1 MRIREI
7 TLSRAFVLVT
17 AAMVT
22 AVWALV
28 IPVWEHSDPKREG
41 LSPSQALLDAFMA
54 DLCRPPTSTET
65 IYWDTKPFTLREL
78 SGTIRA
84 SDDGIR
90 VRALRRIYL
99 DVLLRDPFEGDCA
112 GLRRWVE
119 RPVAVEDVARR
130 FATSPEG
137 RRVAAVRDALREVQ
151 GRDPAGWDN
160 ASVRRWTESGLT
172 PAEIKLRVA
181 NQRPLVGVHYF
192 TWYQRD
198 NTSWGNG
205 GSAVVPDDTQQ
216 PTLGWY
222 ESRDVGTIDRH
233 IEQMEAAGF
242 DFAIVQMV
250 AIAPHIWE
258 TTHRFFDRLEG
269 RRLKAV
275 VMLDGLYG
283 SASVTTGWVEK
294 AKAEFGAYSNYL
306 TVRGEPLVLLYSS
319 RLDFPVPGV
328 HAPERLLVD
337 QLRPGRQSVQSGQP
351 ALSARL
357 AFLVADASASG
368 EWGRHRGA
376 WVFRR
381 ASRTRPVDG
390 PSTQRWPDVPRSM
403 ATCARAASRV
413 HHRVQLERAFR
424 ADGHRANRGVGRPVR
439 EVDRMLRG
447 SCSRRSRRPVL
458 TEG

>member
-1 MRIREI
+1 
-7 TLSRAFVLVT
+7 
-17 AAMVT
+17 MVT

-119 RPVAVEDVARR
+119 RPVTVEDVARR

-192 TWYQRD
+192 TWYQQR
-198 NTSWGNG
+198 
-205 GSAVVPDDTQQ
+205 QHE
-216 PTLGWY
+216 LG
-222 ESRDVGTIDRH
+222 
-233 IEQMEAAGF
+233 Q
-242 DFAIVQMV
+242 
-250 AIAPHIWE
+250 
-258 TTHRFFDRLEG
+258 
-269 RRLKAV
+269 RRQ
-275 VMLDGLYG
+275 
-283 SASVTTGWVEK
+283 
-294 AKAEFGAYSNYL
+294 
-306 TVRGEPLVLLYSS
+306 RG
-319 RLDFPVPGV
+319 
-328 HAPERLLVD
+328 
-337 QLRPGRQSVQSGQP
+337 
-351 ALSARL
+351 
-357 AFLVADASASG
+357 
-368 EWGRHRGA
+368 
-376 WVFRR
+376 
-381 ASRTRPVDG
+381 
-390 PSTQRWPDVPRSM
+390 
-403 ATCARAASRV
+403 
-413 HHRVQLERAFR
+413 
-424 ADGHRANRGVGRPVR
+424 
-439 EVDRMLRG
+439 
-447 SCSRRSRRPVL
+447 RSRRHPATHAGLV
-458 TEG
+458 